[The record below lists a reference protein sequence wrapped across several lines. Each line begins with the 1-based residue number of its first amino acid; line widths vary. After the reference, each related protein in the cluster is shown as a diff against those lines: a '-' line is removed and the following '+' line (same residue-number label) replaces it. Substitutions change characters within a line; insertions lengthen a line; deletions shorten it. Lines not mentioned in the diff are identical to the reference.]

1 MFSKVKV
8 DYSIESKKLGNSI
21 TIPGCY
27 AIYTKKSIFHK
38 WIQQGT
44 YADLNFAT
52 LNATRITNQ
61 KLPKYF
67 YSVE

>member
-8 DYSIESKKLGNSI
+8 DYSLESKRLGNSI

-27 AIYTKKSIFHK
+27 AIYTRKSIFHK
-38 WIQQGT
+38 WTQQT
-44 YADLNFAT
+44 TFADLYVAT
-52 LNATRITNQ
+52 IVTTEMTKQI
-61 KLPKYF
+61 LPKYF